1 MRERRKGNAVLILN
15 RAVGET
21 LIIDDEV
28 EIRVLE
34 INGCHC
40 SLGIIAPQTIAI
52 HREEVYQRIQ
62 QQKEDLPDHNE
73 DTVYEG
79 EITSLVEQRGFGF
92 ISMAGLK
99 NDVFFHA
106 DEVDSET
113 GYEGLRQGDTVAF
126 TLRMTDKGY
135 RARNVKL
142 KQCV

>member
-1 MRERRKGNAVLILN
+1 MIG
-15 RAVGET
+15 
-21 LIIDDEV
+21 DEV

-40 SLGIIAPQTIAI
+40 SLGITAPQTMMI

-73 DTVYEG
+73 DTLYEG
-79 EITSLVEQRGFGF
+79 EIASLVEQRGFGF

-99 NDVFFHA
+99 KDVFFHA
-106 DEVDSET
+106 EEVDSET
-113 GYEGLRQGDTVAF
+113 DYDGLRQGDSVEF
-126 TLRMTDKGY
+126 TLRMTNKGY
-135 RARNVKL
+135 QARNVKL